1 MWDVAGGQAGGGQ
14 CSWCP
19 EAALHRG
26 PLVPTSK
33 GPTPLGIDH
42 LCDLRPGTE
51 NRLEVVLGTGTGMQ
65 LDNRHRKS
73 FSPLHYG
80 PVAVPHSAFYVHA
93 ECPSWES
100 PNAIDKQH
108 NI

>member
-1 MWDVAGGQAGGGQ
+1 MWREGRGAGGTVPGA
-14 CSWCP
+14 P
-19 EAALHRG
+19 EAAPHRG
-26 PLVPTSK
+26 PPVPMSK
-33 GPTPLGIDH
+33 GPTPHGIDH

-51 NRLEVVLGTGTGMQ
+51 NRLEVVLGTGTGTR
-65 LDNRHRKS
+65 LDNWHRKS

-80 PVAVPHSAFYVHA
+80 PAAVPHSAFYVHA

>member
-1 MWDVAGGQAGGGQ
+1 MWREGRRAGGTDPGA
-14 CSWCP
+14 P
-19 EAALHRG
+19 EAAPHRG

-33 GPTPLGIDH
+33 GPTLHGIDH
-42 LCDLRPGTE
+42 LCDLRPGME
-51 NRLEVVLGTGTGMQ
+51 NRLEVVLGTGTGTW
-65 LDNRHRKS
+65 LDNQHRKS
-73 FSPLHYG
+73 FSPLHYS
-80 PVAVPHSAFYVHA
+80 PAAVLHSAFYVHA